1 MHLRIRLIALLSFA
15 AATTAAAQGPVS
27 PAPGARGAGAPATK
41 LLLSHT
47 GELELTDAQV
57 VRLAAIERRS
67 HARRKAL
74 RAAMD
79 SAGRRFAGQPGDS
92 VARRQFRQRMQT
104 DLQRAQEQ
112 SRVDQRDAIAVL
124 TPDQQARAW
133 ELVSNRG
140 RGMRGGVR
148 GMRGMRG
155 MRDAG
160 RRSMRSPRQLMR
172 EPRFRDERRG
182 GQRDALRAPARQ
194 PRAPRPSLDG

>member
-15 AATTAAAQGPVS
+15 VATTAAAQGPAS
-27 PAPGARGAGAPATK
+27 PVAPAARGAGVPATK

-47 GELELTDAQV
+47 GELELTDAQI

-92 VARRQFRQRMQT
+92 VARRQFRQRMQA

-112 SRVDQRDAIAVL
+112 ARVDQRDAIAVL

-140 RGMRGGVR
+140 RGLRGAV
-148 GMRGMRG
+148 RGMRG

-160 RRSMRSPRQLMR
+160 PRAMRSPRQLMR

-182 GQRDALRAPARQ
+182 GQRDPLRAPARQ
-194 PRAPRPSLDG
+194 PRAPRPPLDG

>member
-1 MHLRIRLIALLSFA
+1 MHLPIRLIALFSFA
-15 AATTAAAQGPVS
+15 AAGTAVAQS
-27 PAPGARGAGAPATK
+27 PARPAAPAARAAGAPAAK

-74 RAAMD
+74 RATMD

-92 VARRQFRQRMQT
+92 VARRQFRQRMQA

-140 RGMRGGVR
+140 RSMRAGRAGGR
-148 GMRGMRG
+148 GMGGGRAMRE
-155 MRDAG
+155 
-160 RRSMRSPRQLMR
+160 RRPMR
-172 EPRFRDERRG
+172 EPRLRDERGDMRP
-182 GQRDALRAPARQ
+182 DAFRRPARQ